1 MGIVADPELEK
12 LRAVFL
18 RLERLVGR
26 ARDELAAAEIVLL
39 YAKAAFCRYPPLEPP
54 EPLEVDHA
62 D

>member
-18 RLERLVGR
+18 LLERLIGR
-26 ARDELAAAEIVLL
+26 VRDELYSAEIVLL

-54 EPLEVDHA
+54 ELLEVDHGN
-62 D
+62 